1 MNSAI
6 RAGAAFALLCL
17 FAACAATPESGPG
30 QRAPNRE
37 EVAHHNAQAPEM
49 MQIVCE
55 NIADAGWLVKRRAC
69 WLRQDMDL
77 LVPQRKTV
85 LVPVGR

>member
-1 MNSAI
+1 MNNAI
-6 RAGAAFALLCL
+6 RAGATFALLCF
-17 FAACAATPESGPG
+17 FAACAATPGASPG

>member
-1 MNSAI
+1 VNIAI
-6 RAGAAFALLCL
+6 RAGAALALLCF
-17 FAACAATPESGPG
+17 FAACAATPEAGPG
-30 QRAPNRE
+30 PRAPNRE

-49 MQIVCE
+49 MRIVCE
-55 NIADAGWLVKRRAC
+55 NIAAAGWLVKRRAC

-85 LVPVGR
+85 LVPVTP